1 MSHSLSDTIAAIAT
15 PPGEGALAVVRIS
28 GKRALA
34 VADAVFRSP
43 SGLKPSSATSHTV
56 HYGHV
61 HRDGQVIDEVL
72 LTVFRAPRSFT
83 TEDTVEISGH
93 GGSLVSGL
101 LLGAVLAAGAR
112 AAEPGEFTQR
122 AFLHG
127 RIDLTQAEAVVDL
140 IHARTELALESAH
153 RQLAGRLSDS
163 IRAVQR
169 LLLQNLAHI
178 EAHLDFPEEDITP
191 HSQAELISR
200 LGTGGDLLA
209 ELLRTARE
217 GRVLREGL
225 RTAILGR
232 PNAGK
237 SSLMN
242 RLLGHDRTIVSPIP
256 GTTRDTVEETANL
269 GGVPVT
275 LIDTAGL
282 RATDDPV
289 EAEGVRRSES
299 AAREADLILHVIDGS
314 EPLTA
319 DDAVQ
324 LERLRN
330 RPHLTLLNKG
340 DRPVLAQLPE
350 GLEFIRISSLTGDGM
365 DDLKAAVRRF
375 VGSGQQQW
383 SPSAVAISARHAD
396 ALRRTL
402 ENAQRAGVALQENA
416 GLELAAF
423 ELRTALSAIGEIV
436 GETTTDDLLD
446 SIFSQFCLG
455 K

>member
-1 MSHSLSDTIAAIAT
+1 MIHALTDTIAAIAT
-15 PPGEGALAVVRIS
+15 PPGQGALAVVRIS

-34 VADAVFRSP
+34 VADAIFRSP
-43 SGLKPSSATSHTV
+43 SGRKPSSVPSHTV

-61 HRDGQVIDEVL
+61 HRDGRIIDEVL

-122 AFLHG
+122 AFLQG

-140 IHARTELALESAH
+140 IHARTELAVESAH
-153 RQLAGRLSDS
+153 RQLAGRLSQS
-163 IRAVQR
+163 IREVQR

-178 EAHLDFPEEDITP
+178 EAHLDFPEEDIAP
-191 HSQAELISR
+191 RSQQELMDRLNTGDGLLSELI
-200 LGTGGDLLA
+200 
-209 ELLRTARE
+209 RTARE

-242 RLLGHDRTIVSPIP
+242 RLLGHDRTIVSPLP

-289 EAEGVRRSES
+289 EAEGVRRSET
-299 AAREADLILHVIDGS
+299 AAREADLILYVIDGA
-314 EPLTA
+314 EPLTP
-319 DDAVQ
+319 DDLVQ
-324 LERLRN
+324 LETLQN
-330 RPHLTLLNKG
+330 RPHLILLNKG
-340 DRPVLAQLPE
+340 DRPLLARLPE
-350 GLEFIRISSLTGDGM
+350 GHEFIQISSLTGEGM
-365 DDLKAAVRRF
+365 EKLKAAVRQF

-383 SPSAVAISARHAD
+383 SPSVVAISARHAD
-396 ALRRTL
+396 ALRRARESL
-402 ENAQRAGVALQENA
+402 RRAGMALQENA

-423 ELRTALSAIGEIV
+423 ELRLALSAVGEIV

>member
-1 MSHSLSDTIAAIAT
+1 MIGSQIDTIAAIAT
-15 PPGEGALAVVRIS
+15 PPGEGALAVLRLS
-28 GKRALA
+28 GKQALCI
-34 VADAVFRSP
+34 ADSVFQSP
-43 SGLKPSSATSHTV
+43 SGRKPSEVPSHTV

-61 HRDGQVIDEVL
+61 VREGKIIDEVL
-72 LTVFRAPRSFT
+72 LTVFRSPRTFT

-93 GGSLVSGL
+93 GGPLVARL
-101 LLGAVLAAGAR
+101 VLETLLAAGAR
-112 AAEPGEFTQR
+112 LAEPGEFTQR

-127 RIDLTQAEAVVDL
+127 RLDLAQAEAVVDL

-153 RQLAGRLSDS
+153 GQLAGRLSE
-163 IRAVQR
+163 AVQSVR
-169 LLLQNLAHI
+169 DQLLHVLAHI
-178 EAHLDFPEEDITP
+178 EAHLDFPDEDIAP
-191 HSQAELISR
+191 HSEAEMVGRISEARQALE
-200 LGTGGDLLA
+200 
-209 ELLRTARE
+209 ELLRTAPE
-217 GRVLREGL
+217 GQVLRQGL

-242 RLLGHDRTIVSPIP
+242 RLLGQDRTIVSPIP

-289 EAEGVRRSES
+289 EAEGVRRSEA
-299 AAREADLILHVIDGS
+299 AAREADLILLVIDGS
-314 EPLTA
+314 RALEPS
-319 DDAVQ
+319 D
-324 LERLRN
+324 LEQWERHRQ
-330 RPHLTLLNKG
+330 RPNLVLLNKC
-340 DRPVLAQLPE
+340 DLPVLAEVPTDMK
-350 GLEFIRISSLTGDGM
+350 FIRISGMTGEGM
-365 DDLKAAVRRF
+365 ETLKESIREFVWSGERR
-375 VGSGQQQW
+375 W
-383 SPSAVAISARHAD
+383 TPSSVAISARHAD

-402 ENAQRAGVALQENA
+402 EGADRTLDTLQGGI

-423 ELRTALSAIGEIV
+423 ELRGALGAVGEIV